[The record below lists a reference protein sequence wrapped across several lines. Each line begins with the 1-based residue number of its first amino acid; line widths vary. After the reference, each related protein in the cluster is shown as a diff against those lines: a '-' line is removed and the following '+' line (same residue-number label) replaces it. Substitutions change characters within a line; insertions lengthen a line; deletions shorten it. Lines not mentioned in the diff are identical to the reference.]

1 MSPVDHAAGA
11 VWAQGGQVSGPAQR
25 GQEAG
30 SSGIAL
36 ARTTL
41 A

>member
-11 VWAQGGQVSGPAQR
+11 VWAQGGQVSGLQR